1 VGSID
6 VVVRIRKGRRL
17 GKRGK
22 EGPSQGRWKASQR
35 DEGRSHS
42 SERIIITFFFKKKLK
57 KKKKIITERG

>member
-1 VGSID
+1 

-22 EGPSQGRWKASQR
+22 EGPSQGRWRASQR

-42 SERIIITFFFKKKLK
+42 SERIIITFFFKKKILPSVDDD
-57 KKKKIITERG
+57 TSSHVLLR